1 MIGKSLANDFEYTK
15 LKYKYHFPLVLGFS
29 FFSFFTSPYTFLFI
43 EGYTEGLQR
52 FKNKQESV

>member
-52 FKNKQESV
+52 F